1 MKIKIGNYPT
11 YRFYHRWLGRFA
23 PKQKVSVKIDPWD
36 TWSMDH
42 TLACIVLPMLKQFK
56 EIKQSSHQVDLKD
69 VPESLHQSDNEL
81 EDDGV
86 HEQWDYI
93 IDEMI
98 WAFEQKCRDDWE
110 SDYYKY
116 EDDTSKPFVYKL
128 VWKDE
133 KGKKA
138 HQDRMTNG
146 FRLFGKY
153 YEGLWD

>member
-11 YRFYHRWLGRFA
+11 YRFFYRWLGRFE
-23 PKQKVSVKIDPWD
+23 PKQKVYVKIDRWD
-36 TWSMDH
+36 TYSMDC

-56 EIKQSSHQVDLKD
+56 EIKQSSPLVDLKD

-98 WAFEQKCRDDWE
+98 WAFEQKCRDNWE
-110 SDYYKY
+110 
-116 EDDTSKPFVYKL
+116 L
-128 VWKDE
+128 AKD
-133 KGKKA
+133 

-153 YEGLWD
+153 YEGLWS

>member
-11 YRFYHRWLGRFA
+11 YRFFYRWLGRFA

-36 TWSMDH
+36 TWSMDC
-42 TLACIVLPMLKQFK
+42 TLAHIVLPKLKQFK
-56 EIKQSSHQVDLKD
+56 EIKQSSHQVEPKD
-69 VPESLHQSDNEL
+69 VPKALHQSDN
-81 EDDGV
+81 DNVV

-138 HQDRMTNG
+138 HQDRMSNG

>member
-11 YRFYHRWLGRFA
+11 YRFFYSWLGRFA
-23 PKQKVSVKIDPWD
+23 PRQKVSVKIDRWD
-36 TWSMDH
+36 TWSMDY

-56 EIKQSSHQVDLKD
+56 ERNMGSPQVDLKD

-86 HEQWDYI
+86 HEQWNYI

-98 WAFEQKCRDDWE
+98 WAFEQKCRDDGWP
-110 SDYYKY
+110 
-116 EDDTSKPFVYKL
+116 SKV
-128 VWKDE
+128 
-133 KGKKA
+133 

-153 YEGLWD
+153 YEGLWY

>member
-11 YRFYHRWLGRFA
+11 YRFFYRWLGRFA
-23 PKQKVSVKIDPWD
+23 PKQKVSVKIDRWD
-36 TWSMDH
+36 TWSMDC
-42 TLACIVLPMLKQFK
+42 TLAHIVLPMLKQFK
-56 EIKQSSHQVDLKD
+56 EINQAWGGSPQVDLKD

-81 EDDGV
+81 EDDGI

-98 WAFEQKCRDDWE
+98 WAFEQKCSDDCWP
-110 SDYYKY
+110 
-116 EDDTSKPFVYKL
+116 SKN
-128 VWKDE
+128 
-133 KGKKA
+133 

-153 YEGLWD
+153 YERLWD

>member
-11 YRFYHRWLGRFA
+11 YRFYHRWLGLE
-23 PKQKVSVKIDPWD
+23 PKQKISVKIDPWD
-36 TWSMDH
+36 TWNMDC
-42 TLACIVLPMLKQFK
+42 TLAYIVLPMLKQLQETK
-56 EIKQSSHQVDLKD
+56 HGSHQVDLKD

-81 EDDGV
+81 EDDGI

-110 SDYYKY
+110 LAKDY
-116 EDDTSKPFVYKL
+116 
-128 VWKDE
+128 
-133 KGKKA
+133 
-138 HQDRMTNG
+138 QDRMTNG